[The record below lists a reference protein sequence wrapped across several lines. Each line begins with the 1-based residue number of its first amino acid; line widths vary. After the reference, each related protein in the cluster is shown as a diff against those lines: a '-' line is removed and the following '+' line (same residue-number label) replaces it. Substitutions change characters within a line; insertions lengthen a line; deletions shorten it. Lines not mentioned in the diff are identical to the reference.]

1 MVEKKEDLTK
11 EFLMSFSQERKIKYN
26 PKEKFIFN
34 QFKTNVKKGNIFNF
48 NKSIYSRVQ
57 NININDNINDSK
69 KLNLKD
75 FINNNS
81 NLLIK
86 SQKIEKPIKIKK
98 EQNIINNKVL
108 PALHSDKNNNI
119 NDSISTKK
127 FIIKAKKDFFKVKK
141 EKNTANKSYFS
152 VDKVKIKKT
161 SSKRNQ
167 SKEFELLKSGK
178 NMQYI
183 STLNSKINM
192 KTSVNKSK
200 MQKKYCPIISSSNNI
215 KKRGYSSHSVNI
227 YKKKKLKLKNKK
239 KLFNNKSSFNILKSI
254 DELKN
259 DLTNKD
265 NIHNIDNNVGCG
277 EEKKNIL
284 SNRGKIYDYLITKYE
299 NHNPNTNNINVIE
312 NTEENIKAQNQKSV
326 QMYFYV
332 YHFFK
337 SNNIYFF
344 IPNSKYDQI
353 KSKLLNNSSQT
364 EKIDKAK
371 NINSPNQINIIT
383 NSQKTIKNY
392 EIIENFYLPQAF
404 RPRMNKWGNMPEC
417 ITDTCKNGGFALIK
431 NFDNCNLIWRLVHPN
446 KMKILIRNI
455 HQNQKYNH
463 FISTFHLGRKDNLYK
478 HFKYY
483 KRMFPEMFNYAPAT
497 YILPTDGPDF
507 EFEYKKNKKALWI
520 VKPVNLSRGRGIHLL
535 RGESEFKSLYKRSTQ
550 LSLPQYLI
558 SRYIDKPHL
567 LNNKKYDLRIYVLV
581 ASFTPLRIYL
591 YNNGLVRFATEDYK
605 KGDFENV
612 YIHLTNY
619 SINKNNLKYKCNNNI
634 QKQQCEIFPREETET
649 EAEGGMEGDIY
660 NLEEGEENVDD
671 NIPDDDDSNKWSL
684 IEYRNHFKK
693 LGENHIMD
701 LIWSQIESI
710 VTKTVISVSKEYY
723 KNIFPSKINNSFELY
738 GFDILIDANYKAW
751 IVEVNVNP
759 SLHCTSPLDL
769 SIKTDL
775 ISDIF
780 NVVGIL
786 PYNHNG
792 NKSVYN
798 YLMINNKKQ
807 KDENKSVIN
816 NYITPISKNTEKIER
831 KKSNNKLLKTE
842 RDEFNSK
849 MTIKSNILRNFEPD
863 NLEKQLPE
871 YDDEYYKKMIEN
883 FTEEKSRSHLTE
895 FSLIFPLKN
904 NIKTYGNILIK
915 DNAINDYNIVLWQYI
930 LTHE

>member
-1 MVEKKEDLTK
+1 MVEEKEDLAK
-11 EFLMSFSQERKIKYN
+11 EFLMNFSQERKIKNN

-34 QFKTNVKKGNIFNF
+34 QFKTNIKKGNNLNF

-57 NININDNINDSK
+57 NININDNVNDST

-75 FINNNS
+75 CINS
-81 NLLIK
+81 NSNFLAK
-86 SQKIEKPIKIKK
+86 SQKIEKPIKIRK
-98 EQNIINNKVL
+98 EQNIINNKILPVL
-108 PALHSDKNNNI
+108 RNEKNNNI
-119 NDSISTKK
+119 NDSLSTKK
-127 FIIKAKKDFFKVKK
+127 FIIKTKWKIKKDKNVK
-141 EKNTANKSYFS
+141 NSTNKSYFS

-161 SSKRNQ
+161 NSKRNAT
-167 SKEFELLKSGK
+167 KELEILKSGK
-178 NMQYI
+178 EGQYI
-183 STLNSKINM
+183 STMNFKINM
-192 KTSVNKSK
+192 KTSVNKNK
-200 MQKKYCPIISSSNNI
+200 IQKKYCPMISSNNNS
-215 KKRGYSSHSVNI
+215 KRRGYSSHSVNI

-239 KLFNNKSSFNILKSI
+239 RLFNNKSSLNVLKSI

-265 NIHNIDNNVGCG
+265 DINNI
-277 EEKKNIL
+277 KNITHNEAQKNSV
-284 SNRGKIYDYLITKYE
+284 SNRSKICDYLITKYE
-299 NHNPNTNNINVIE
+299 NHNLNKINIE
-312 NTEENIKAQNQKSV
+312 NTEEIINAPNQKKV

-353 KSKLLNNSSQT
+353 KSKLLNNSEQT
-364 EKIDKAK
+364 ENNDKIK
-371 NINSPNQINIIT
+371 NINNLNQINIIT

-417 ITDTCKNGGFALIK
+417 ITNTCKNGGLALIK

-483 KRMFPEMFNYAPAT
+483 KRLFPDLFNYAPPT
-497 YILPTDGPDF
+497 YILPMDGPDF
-507 EFEYKKNKKALWI
+507 EFEYRKNKKALWI
-520 VKPVNLSRGRGIHLL
+520 VKPVNLSRGRGVHLL

-605 KGDFENV
+605 KGDFDNV

-619 SINKNNLKYKCNNNI
+619 SINKNNLKYKSNNNI
-634 QKQQCEIFPREETET
+634 QKQQCEFFPREEIET
-649 EAEGGMEGDIY
+649 EAEGGIEGEMY
-660 NLEEGEENVDD
+660 NLEEGEDNVDD
-671 NIPDDDDSNKWSL
+671 NIPDDNDSNKWSL

-693 LGENHIMD
+693 LGENHIME
-701 LIWSQIESI
+701 LIWSQIEAI

-738 GFDILIDANYKAW
+738 GFDILIDSNYKAW
-751 IVEVNVNP
+751 IIEVNVNP

-780 NVVGIL
+780 NIVGIL

-798 YLMINNKKQ
+798 YSMINNKKQ
-807 KDENKSVIN
+807 KEENKSNIN
-816 NYITPISKNTEKIER
+816 NYITPTNKSTEKIER
-831 KKSNNKLLKTE
+831 KKSNNKLVKTE
-842 RDEFNSK
+842 RDDFNSK
-849 MTIKSNILRNFEPD
+849 MTIKSNILRNFEPE
-863 NLEKQLPE
+863 NLEKKLSE
-871 YDDEYYKKMIEN
+871 YDDEYYKKMIEIY
-883 FTEEKSRSHLTE
+883 TEEKSRSHLTE

-904 NIKTYGNILIK
+904 NIKTYGDILIK
-915 DNAINDYNIVLWQYI
+915 DNSINDYNIVLWQYI